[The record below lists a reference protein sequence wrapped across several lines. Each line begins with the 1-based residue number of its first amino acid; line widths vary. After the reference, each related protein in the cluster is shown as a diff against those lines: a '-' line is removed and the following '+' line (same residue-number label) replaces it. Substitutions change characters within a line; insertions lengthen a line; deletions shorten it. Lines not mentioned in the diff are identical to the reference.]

1 MLLVCP
7 DNMVVNHI
15 NLKKFDNRI
24 SYLRIAT
31 VPENNRNRPIPS
43 TNTSG
48 FMGVSKTIKNGPGC
62 WVPFI
67 NDDQGKK
74 RRKSFA

>member
-1 MLLVCP
+1 
-7 DNMVVNHI
+7 MVVNHI

-48 FMGVSKTIKNGPGC
+48 FWCFENYQKRPGC
-62 WVPFI
+62 WVAFI

-74 RRKSFA
+74 RKKSFA